1 MINDE
6 DGLVDFGDLPP
17 HVDAL
22 MQKAVALYR
31 SDRARAR
38 AMFRHVIEI
47 APETLPAYRSLVKVL
62 TRAREFEHAIRVVED
77 GLVEA
82 ARQVGVGPQWMLWTP
97 ATVSGSDPAR
107 RYLLQFLKALAFVE
121 MRRGEL
127 TAARVVV
134 DRLAYL
140 DPQDGVGHSVV
151 SAVLTEMENR

>member
-1 MINDE
+1 MIDDE
-6 DGLVDFGDLPP
+6 DGAIDFGELPP

-31 SDRARAR
+31 SDPARAR

-62 TRAREFEHAIRVVED
+62 TRARQFEDAIRVVED

-97 ATVSGSDPAR
+97 ATVSGGEPAR

-121 MRRGEL
+121 MRRGDL
-127 TAARVVV
+127 NAARVVV

-140 DPQDGVGHSVV
+140 DPQDGIGHSVI
-151 SAVLTEMENR
+151 SAVLSELQDR